1 MLLRNYSAR
10 FEENDGHAEKWRDAT
25 WAFDGGLN
33 NHSRAAKRRMMEL
46 RVARLQ
52 V

>member
-1 MLLRNYSAR
+1 MLLRKYSAR
-10 FEENDGHAEKWRDAT
+10 FDQTDDQAEKWHDAT

-33 NHSRAAKRRMMEL
+33 NHSRAAKRRMVEL